1 MKLFSIMVKSRGL
14 AYQYYSASYAT
25 QCGKKE
31 KNEQKVEEYREIASV
46 KKGARGANEKREKN
60 AGGKDGGDEITCKK
74 DNAPTWG
81 EKALKRED
89 ERSPFVFPR

>member
-1 MKLFSIMVKSRGL
+1 M
-14 AYQYYSASYAT
+14 
-25 QCGKKE
+25 
-31 KNEQKVEEYREIASV
+31 EEYREIVNV
-46 KKGARGANEKREKN
+46 KKGACRANGEKEKY

-74 DNAPTWG
+74 DNAATWG